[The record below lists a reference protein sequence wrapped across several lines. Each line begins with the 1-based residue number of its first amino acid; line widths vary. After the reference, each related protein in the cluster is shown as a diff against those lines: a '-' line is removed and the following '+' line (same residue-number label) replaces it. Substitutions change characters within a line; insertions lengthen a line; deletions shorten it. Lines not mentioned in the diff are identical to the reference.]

1 MIETFASVQK
11 SDVLR
16 NICNLID
23 GKWRRD
29 YCKLQNAKI
38 YITAEEIATSPL
50 GILWWPNFPR
60 GGNVLKKSEH
70 GFKSRIILVL
80 GIPALRL
87 LVVWLWAKQLTFLR
101 LSFLICN
108 IG

>member
-16 NICNLID
+16 NLCHLID

-38 YITAEEIATSPL
+38 YTTAEEIVTFPL

-60 GGNVLKKSEH
+60 RGNALKK
-70 GFKSRIILVL
+70 KSRIILVL

-87 LVVWLWAKQLTFLR
+87 LVVWPWAKQLTFLS

-108 IG
+108 IR